1 MKKVVKIIA
10 LSLKKL
16 KFMGNK
22 FKSKLVVIVAKVNK
36 WIVKYPMTTFFGMLI
51 VLFALIFISNFLQT
65 PKKEIVLE
73 KAPKKVNIFSI
84 GSVPYRSF
92 QARAEKSG
100 TITIYAQTGGI
111 VNNILVSEGDMIPAY
126 KTLVSLAS
134 NYFGGNAASVQR
146 QIAQKQ
152 YDNTSETFGLQKAA
166 IGKQREVALDSNT
179 NAANLREITAKSI
192 SETQDLINLYESM
205 IRNIDKDIEATS
217 SASVALQS
225 SKIQA
230 QSALYNLTL
239 SLRNSKYQADEEG
252 PAALIADAQRELTL
266 RQLEIQE
273 KGLDFGLEMSELQL
287 KLAKVSEAVMYP
299 ASPFAGTVDRV
310 FVKKGQLVN
319 PGTPLVSLS
328 STNSSVK
335 IVALVPAEIAKNIS
349 PFEPSVI
356 SFDGN
361 DIKLLPVHVS
371 GDVVEAGLFGV
382 TYVIED
388 AFKVPAE
395 GQYVSVSIPVGAADS
410 LASIVSLPLT
420 AVYQTENESY
430 VLVAEDG
437 KAVVRKVILGRVD
450 GGFVSIEDGVLAHDE
465 VIVDRSVKASDRIEV
480 AY

>member
-10 LSLKKL
+10 STLKKL
-16 KFMGNK
+16 KLLGNK
-22 FKSKLVVIVAKVNK
+22 FKSKFMVIVAKVNK
-36 WIVKYPMTTFFGMLI
+36 WIVKYPMTAFFGMLI

-65 PKKEIVLE
+65 PKKEEVLE
-73 KAPKKVNIFSI
+73 EASKKVSIFSI

-92 QARAEKSG
+92 QAKSEKSG

-111 VNNILVSEGDMIPAY
+111 VNNILVSEGDQVPAY

-134 NYFGGNAASVQR
+134 NYFGGNAASLQR

-152 YDNTSETFGLQKAA
+152 YDNTSDTFGLQKAA

-217 SASVALQS
+217 SASVTLQS

-273 KGLDFGLEMSELQL
+273 KGLDFGLEVSELQL
-287 KLAKVSEAVMYP
+287 KLAKISEATMFP
-299 ASPFAGTVDRV
+299 ASPFAGTIDRV

-319 PGTPLVSLS
+319 PGTPLVSIS
-328 STNSSVK
+328 SANSSVK
-335 IVALVPAEIAKNIS
+335 IVALVPAEVAKNIS
-349 PFEPSVI
+349 PFEPSI
-356 SFDGN
+356 INFDDN
-361 DIKLLPVHVS
+361 EIKLLPNHIS
-371 GDVVEAGLFGV
+371 GDVVESGLFGV
-382 TYVIED
+382 TYVLEN
-388 AFKVPAE
+388 AVNVPAE
-395 GQYVSVSIPVGAADS
+395 GEYVSVSIPVGKADS

-437 KAVVRKVILGRVD
+437 KAVVRKVKLGEIN
-450 GGFVSIEDGVLAHDE
+450 GSFVSIEDGVNAHDQI
-465 VIVDRSVKASDRIEV
+465 IVNRSVKASDMVEIV
-480 AY
+480 Y